1 MMNSISMTRLASTIT
16 SVMGTEAPKCADR
29 PIPHVERLV
38 EKTCGGKVD
47 RVMIYNPDALA
58 MYLYQKYT
66 EKFLPVTERTQLEV
80 PMATVMPAVTPVC
93 FGTMYTGAL
102 PKVHGI
108 QEYAKPVIKIDSMFD
123 ALERSGKKVAL
134 VAVKDSSMAIIF
146 GGRKI
151 DYYLEEDD
159 EAVVRKA
166 LELIEKDEYDV
177 ISVYNQ
183 EYDDYIHDETPESD
197 NALKAMDHHIEAFAR
212 LTDAVNQFWGVHDS
226 LVVMATDHGTHINWE
241 GFGDHG
247 EFIEEDINVVHFYGT
262 YPKK

>member
-1 MMNSISMTRLASTIT
+1 MMNSISMTRLAATIS
-16 SVMGTEAPKCADR
+16 SVMGAEAPKQADR
-29 PIPHVERLV
+29 PIPHVEKMV
-38 EKTCGGKVD
+38 ERVLGKKAD

-66 EKFLPVTERTQLEV
+66 EEFLPVTERVQLEV

-108 QEYAKPVIKIDSMFD
+108 QEYAKPVIQIDSLFD
-123 ALERSGKKVAL
+123 ALARSGKKVAL
-134 VAVKDSSMAIIF
+134 VAVEDSSMALIF
-146 GGRKI
+146 AGREI
-151 DYYLEEDD
+151 DYFLEKDD
-159 EAVVRKA
+159 AAVVEKA
-166 LELIEKDEYDV
+166 LELIEKDEYDL

-183 EYDDYIHDETPESD
+183 EYDDYIHDETPESE
-197 NALKAMDHHIEAFAR
+197 NALMAMKHHIDAFAQ
-212 LTDAVNQFWGVHDS
+212 LADAVKEHWTNHDS
-226 LVVMATDHGTHINWE
+226 VVCMATDHGTHINWE

-247 EFIEEDINVVHFYGT
+247 EFIEDDINVIHFYGA